1 MDLKYVGDMPQV
13 SQHGVSFDHSQP
25 DRYIYLHAV
34 LELLEALG
42 YGATETTQ
50 HLYKIQKK
58 DLSAK
63 ELLDG
68 LKRHVKNIDEVME
81 QKEENAHKFVEDYKD
96 RVRQNTLI
104 SEDEREAWLKNI
116 DIMKDYYYQY
126 IANKTVYDAA
136 LNALADEI
144 TVAEVK
150 EVCIP
155 MFRNYGIVLEDL
167 QKVLSEHK
175 PPINSNFEIVSEP
188 NGIVGI
194 ACFSHPK
201 SAF

>member
-1 MDLKYVGDMPQV
+1 MDLKYVGDRPKV

-25 DRYIYLHAV
+25 DRYIYLYAV
-34 LELLEALG
+34 LELLEALS
-42 YGATETTQ
+42 YGATGTTQ
-50 HLYKIQKK
+50 HLYKTQKK
-58 DLSAK
+58 DLNSQ

-68 LKRHVKNIDEVME
+68 LKKYIKNIDEVME
-81 QKEENAHKFVEDYKD
+81 QKEDNAHKFVEEYRD
-96 RVRQNTLI
+96 RVRKNTLI
-104 SEDEREAWLKNI
+104 TDDEREAWLKNI

-144 TVAEVK
+144 AVAEV
-150 EVCIP
+150 EDVCIP

-167 QKVLSEHK
+167 QQALLEHK
-175 PPINSNFEIVSEP
+175 PPIDSNFEIVSEP
-188 NGIVGI
+188 KGIVGI